1 MDQLSATF
9 NGLSVSGPVAPVGQA
24 KPDFIG
30 GFNLAGASASTPTLS
45 LSSGPSTMPV
55 PYFPPPEQ
63 QSLTMQMA
71 LNPNCLTRP
80 GYDEPITSPS
90 PPHTPKKPSRRYSS
104 ASSPAASVTTGL
116 VPLSSPVRLTTNSS
130 ASTPS
135 MPSSKHNQVQC
146 AGITKAGKRC
156 TRQVKMSFA
165 GDNGENDEENIPR
178 FCYQHTDEILS
189 PTGYYAKKTGNW
201 VSFEGNKFPG
211 DSVLL

>member
-1 MDQLSATF
+1 
-9 NGLSVSGPVAPVGQA
+9 
-24 KPDFIG
+24 
-30 GFNLAGASASTPTLS
+30 
-45 LSSGPSTMPV
+45 MPV

-90 PPHTPKKPSRRYSS
+90 PPRTPKKPSRRYSS
-104 ASSPAASVTTGL
+104 VSSPAASVTTGL
-116 VPLSSPVRLTTNSS
+116 VPLSSPVCLTTNSS

-135 MPSSKHNQVQC
+135 TPSSKHNQAQC

-211 DSVLL
+211 DSVLLWLQNKRLDTGIPTEINPGISASRDGEDKIGWRRTWVHIHLRD